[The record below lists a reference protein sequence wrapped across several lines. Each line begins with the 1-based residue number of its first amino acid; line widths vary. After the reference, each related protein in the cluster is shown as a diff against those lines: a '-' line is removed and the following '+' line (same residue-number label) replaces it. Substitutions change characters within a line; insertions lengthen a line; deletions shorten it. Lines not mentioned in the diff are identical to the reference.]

1 MNSSVQT
8 KFKQWPKTWIL
19 NWVILIGIAYV
30 VYLSLPYIEYKGIFD
45 QGSIIAFNIVKGIFK
60 PTWSLLIDFSSK
72 DAVPYLMLETVAIA
86 FLGTI
91 VGAILAIPLAF
102 LSSRNMVPHWVTV
115 LTTFFIALIRTMPAF
130 VYGLMFIRVTGPGP
144 FTGVLTLGVSSIGM
158 IAKLYVEFIEDLDKG
173 IIEALDA
180 TGCTTLQKIRYGVIP
195 QLMGNFVSTTLY
207 RFEINVKN
215 ATILGLIGAGG
226 IGGPIMF
233 ALGGYRWNDL
243 GALLIGLIVIV
254 LIIEAISIRLR
265 KKLAMG
271 E

>member
-1 MNSSVQT
+1 MKPEIAKALKAQ
-8 KFKQWPKTWIL
+8 PKTWINTVL
-19 NWVILIGIAYV
+19 LMVFLV
-30 VYLSLPYIEYKGIFD
+30 VLVYMSLPYIEYKGIFE
-45 QGSIIAFNIVKGIFK
+45 QGSKIAVNILLGILK
-60 PTWSLLIDFSSK
+60 PTWSLLIDFSSQ

-86 FLGTI
+86 LLGTI
-91 VGAILAIPLAF
+91 VGSILAIPLAF
-102 LSSRNMVPHWVTV
+102 LSSRNIVPKGVSV
-115 LTTFFIALIRTMPAF
+115 ITTLLIAMIRTFPAF

-158 IAKLYVEFIEDLDKG
+158 MAKLYVEFIEDLDQG

-180 TGCTTLQKIRYGVIP
+180 TGANTLQKIRYGVIP
-195 QLMGNFVSTTLY
+195 QLMGNFVSSTLY

-254 LIIEAISIRLR
+254 LGIEQISGRLR
-265 KKLAMG
+265 KNLAMS

>member
-1 MNSSVQT
+1 MNSSIQT
-8 KFKQWPKTWIL
+8 KLKQAPKTWIL
-19 NWVILIGIAYV
+19 NVLIGLFLIIIV
-30 VYLSLPYIEYKGIFD
+30 ILSLPYIEYKGIFE
-45 QGSIIAFNIVKGIFK
+45 QGSLIARNIVLGILK
-60 PTWSLLIDFSSK
+60 PNWTLLIDFSSK

-86 FLGTI
+86 FLGTLF
-91 VGAILAIPLAF
+91 GAVLAIPLAF
-102 LSSRNMVPHWVTV
+102 LSSRNMVPSWMTHFS
-115 LTTFFIALIRTMPAF
+115 TFWIAVIRTFPAF

-144 FTGVLTLGVSSIGM
+144 FTGLLTLGVSSVGM
-158 IAKLYVEFIEDLDKG
+158 IAKLYVEFIEDLDQG

-180 TGCTTLQKIRYGVIP
+180 TGCSTLQKIRYGVIP

-254 LIIEAISIRLR
+254 LAIESLSVRLR
-265 KKLAMG
+265 KRLSSG
-271 E
+271 L

>member
-1 MNSSVQT
+1 MNE
-8 KFKQWPKTWIL
+8 KILLKYKQAPKTWIL
-19 NWVILIGIAYV
+19 NWAIVLSLIFV
-30 VYLSLPYIEYKGIFD
+30 VYLSLPYIEYNGIFE
-45 QGSIIAFNIVKGIFK
+45 QGSKIALNIVKGIFK
-60 PTWSLLIDFSSK
+60 PNLALLVDFSSK

-86 FLGTI
+86 FLGTLF
-91 VGAILAIPLAF
+91 GAILAIPLAF
-102 LSSRNMVPHWVTV
+102 LASRNIVSKPVTHS
-115 LTTFFIALIRTMPAF
+115 TTFLIAMIRTLPAF

-180 TGCTTLQKIRYGVIP
+180 SGCNTIQKIRYGVIP

-243 GALLIGLIVIV
+243 GALLIGLVVIV
-254 LIIEAISIRLR
+254 LLIEAMSVRLR
-265 KKLAMG
+265 KKLATG
-271 E
+271 Q

>member
-1 MNSSVQT
+1 MSEAVR
-8 KFKQWPKTWIL
+8 KKLKEAPKTWIL
-19 NWVILIGIAYV
+19 NWVVIFGLAYI
-30 VYLSLPYIEYKGIFD
+30 VYLSLPYIEYNGIFE
-45 QGSIIAFNIVKGIFK
+45 QGSIIARNIILGIFK
-60 PTWSLLIDFSSK
+60 PNLSLLIDFSSK

-86 FLGTI
+86 FLGTLF
-91 VGAILAIPLAF
+91 GAILAIPLAF
-102 LSSRNMVPHWVTV
+102 LSSRNIVPKNATYI
-115 LTTFFIALIRTMPAF
+115 TTFLIAVIRTFPAF

-180 TGCTTLQKIRYGVIP
+180 SGCNTIQKIRYGVIP

-243 GALLIGLIVIV
+243 GALLIGLVVIV
-254 LIIEAISIRLR
+254 LIIENISVRLR
-265 KKLAMG
+265 KKLAVG

>member
-1 MNSSVQT
+1 MNARIEQ
-8 KFKQWPKTWIL
+8 KLKDQPKTW
-19 NWVILIGIAYV
+19 LIYSLVFVFIV
-30 VYLSLPYIEYKGIFD
+30 LVTFMSLPYIKYNGVST
-45 QGSIIAFNIVKGIFK
+45 QGGKIAFNIIKGILN
-60 PTWSLLIDFSSK
+60 PSWELLTDFTSK
-72 DAVPYLMLETVAIA
+72 DAVPYLMLETVCIA

-91 VGAILAIPLAF
+91 LGSILAIPFAF
-102 LSSRNMVPHWVTV
+102 LASRNIVHKGASHISV
-115 LTTFFIALIRTMPAF
+115 FIIAMIRTLPAF

-180 TGCTTLQKIRYGVIP
+180 SGCSTIQKIRFGVIP
-195 QLMGNFVSTTLY
+195 QLLGNFISTTLY

-233 ALGGYRWNDL
+233 AMGGYRWNDL

-254 LIIEAISIRLR
+254 LIIESISVRLR
-265 KKLAMG
+265 KNLATG
-271 E
+271 Q

>member
-1 MNSSVQT
+1 MSTVVEKKLKEQ
-8 KFKQWPKTWIL
+8 PRTWIRNVL
-19 NWVILIGIAYV
+19 ILFFLATIIYLSIPYIKYNGVSEQGSKIAYN
-30 VYLSLPYIEYKGIFD
+30 IIGGIL
-45 QGSIIAFNIVKGIFK
+45 K
-60 PTWSLLIDFSSK
+60 PNWKLLTDFSTK

-91 VGAILAIPLAF
+91 LGAILAIPFAF
-102 LSSRNMVPHWVTV
+102 LASRNIVRKSFSHISVF
-115 LTTFFIALIRTMPAF
+115 LIALIRTLPAF

-158 IAKLYVEFIEDLDKG
+158 IAKLYIEFIEDLDKG

-180 TGCTTLQKIRYGVIP
+180 SGCTTIQKIRFGVIP

-215 ATILGLIGAGG
+215 ATSLGLIGAGG

-233 ALGGYRWNDL
+233 AMGGYRWNDL
-243 GALLIGLIVIV
+243 GALLIGLVFIV
-254 LIIEAISIRLR
+254 LVIENISVRLR
-265 KKLAMG
+265 KNLATG
-271 E
+271 Q